1 MRTGA
6 FEPGTVMGNPYG
18 LVDMVTP
25 HAKRE
30 KMATMK
36 SRWVLVLLKQWSA
49 VREGTLLLHVE
60 NSFLIRTQR

>member
-25 HAKRE
+25 HARRDDGNDE
-30 KMATMK
+30 FPLC
-36 SRWVLVLLKQWSA
+36 VLVLLRQQSA

-60 NSFLIRTQR
+60 SSFLIRTQR